1 MARPGARAR
10 IEQALAALQSEGRPA
25 TVRALRERAG
35 EGSFSTV
42 LAVLRASRLRE
53 RTAYAPVHKDP
64 VATVAPPLAAATD
77 PPGDAFTLPSGPGAA
92 AAAEPVQPA
101 GVRAASALVAAS
113 ASGELSHVHAA
124 LEQLSADVVAL
135 SDELRASRQAHA
147 AELALAYERYES
159 VQKYALREVDSARE
173 RAQDAQRALRELQA
187 GIRTRE
193 DVFLQQAARLREEL
207 AFVRG
212 ELAEARAASA
222 GRTDR

>member
-1 MARPGARAR
+1 MARPGARRR
-10 IEQALAALQSEGRPA
+10 IEQALAALQAEGRPA

-35 EGSFSTV
+35 GGSFSTV
-42 LAVLRASRLRE
+42 LAVLRTEAQRAAA
-53 RTAYAPVHKDP
+53 TYAPVHKAAGAMP
-64 VATVAPPLAAATD
+64 VSSRVRPPDAPADAPAAPAV
-77 PPGDAFTLPSGPGAA
+77 
-92 AAAEPVQPA
+92 AAEPTPP
-101 GVRAASALVAAS
+101 
-113 ASGELSHVHAA
+113 ELSRVHAQ
-124 LEQLSADVVAL
+124 LERLTAEMQGLG
-135 SDELRASRQAHA
+135 DELRALRQAHA

-212 ELAEARAASA
+212 ELAEARTTAAA
-222 GRTDR
+222 RNDR